1 MLRTLLL
8 SLLCLLLLGPQAA
21 FPVASGQAPPVT
33 EKNLPLNRTTFHFFL
48 S

>member
-33 EKNLPLNRTTFHFFL
+33 EKKPAPEQDDLPFFL